1 MEKKIRAESLP
12 EPFGNAF
19 DAWAWHEGWS
29 FFRCCPC
36 FFKAEFV
43 SPVPQ
48 DSVEAEIMRE
58 LRELPFSLE

>member
-1 MEKKIRAESLP
+1 MPLILGPGMRGGTFLGVAQ
-12 EPFGNAF
+12 F
-19 DAWAWHEGWS
+19 
-29 FFRCCPC
+29 

-43 SPVPQ
+43 SPVPK

>member
-1 MEKKIRAESLP
+1 MLGPGMR
-12 EPFGNAF
+12 GGAF
-19 DAWAWHEGWS
+19 LGVAQV
-29 FFRCCPC
+29 

-43 SPVPQ
+43 SLVPQ